1 MNQKTLYILDG
12 HALVFRAHYAF
23 INRPLMNSKGINTSA
38 ITGFTRSL
46 WDIIV
51 NRQPTHLAVSFDK
64 SNITFRNDLYPEYK
78 AQRDATPEDIRI
90 AIPYIKEIVKAFNI
104 PIFELDNFEAD
115 DVIGT
120 LAKQAE
126 KQGFKVYM
134 VTPDK
139 DFGQLVSENIKIY
152 KPSRQGNGIEIL
164 GIDEVLEK
172 WDIQNVDQVKDM
184 IGLQGDAVDNIP
196 GIPGIGP
203 KTAAKLLKTYGS
215 LENLLDHTDELKG
228 KIRENLET
236 FRDQG
241 LLSKQLAIIN
251 TEAPIA
257 FDPELTEMNQAD
269 RKRLTELFAE
279 LEFRTLAQS
288 ILGNPPQAGTQQT
301 LFPES
306 NVSSAATVID
316 QIAPNQ
322 YDNTDQQYILVD
334 GPEARGNLIQKLKS
348 APRFCFDTE
357 TTSIHPMEADLVGM
371 SFSIEKGKAYFIL
384 FPENRAETIRILEE
398 FRGVLEDP
406 SILKIAQNIKYDV
419 IVLKNYGIEVRGIY
433 HDTMLFHYLLH
444 PELRHSMDYMAETY
458 LSYKTISY
466 DELTEKKGQKQKTLR
481 EVDIQKLTNYAAED
495 ADITLQLHEYLFS
508 KLKAEKLDKL
518 YFDIEEPII
527 RVLAEME
534 FNGIR
539 MDGHFLEEYG
549 KELTEKILEIQSA
562 IYEIAGT
569 VFNIDS
575 PKQVGE
581 ILFDVLKI
589 PYRWTKTKTG
599 QYSTNE
605 AKLGELEKEHV
616 IVSMI
621 LEYRGL
627 MKLKS
632 TYVDALPK
640 MINPRTGRVHSSFNQ
655 ALAATG
661 RLSSNH
667 PNLQNIPIKTEAGR
681 KVREAFIPADENHV
695 LLGADYSQIELRLIA
710 HMSGDEAMLEAFNQ
724 DQDIH
729 RATAARV
736 FDVPYDQV
744 NPEQRR
750 QAKTVNF
757 SIIYGAG
764 ATNLSQQLDIP
775 RKEASQLIE
784 AYFNQYKGLKKYM
797 DDTVKFARKH
807 GYVETLLGRK
817 RELRDINSRN
827 RLAQAG
833 AERIAINTPIQGT
846 AADMI
851 KMAMI
856 RIHKR
861 LKESNLQSKLI
872 LQVHD
877 ELMFDVPKKEVEIMK
892 KLVQEEMVNAL
903 PGLSIPILVEV
914 GTGNTW
920 LEAH

>member
-12 HALVFRAHYAF
+12 HAMIFRAHYAF
-23 INRPLMNSKGINTSA
+23 IARPLFNSKGINTSA

-51 NRQPTHLAVSFDK
+51 NHQPSHLAVSFDK
-64 SNITFRNDLYPEYK
+64 SNITFRNEMYPQYK

-104 PIFELDNFEAD
+104 PIFEIDNYEAD

-126 KQGFKVYM
+126 KQGFKVFM

-139 DFGQLVSENIKIY
+139 DFGQLVTENIKIY
-152 KPSRQGNGIEIL
+152 KPARQGNGIEIL
-164 GIDEVLEK
+164 GIPEVLAR
-172 WDIQNVDQVKDM
+172 WDIDNVDQVQDM
-184 IGLQGDAVDNIP
+184 IGLQGDSIDNIP

-203 KTAAKLLKTYGS
+203 KTAAKLLKTYHS
-215 LENLLDHTDELKG
+215 IENLLVNTQDLKG
-228 KIRENLET
+228 KLRENLET
-236 FRDQG
+236 YADQG
-241 LLSKQLAIIN
+241 LLSKRLAIIN
-251 TEAPIA
+251 TEVPIT
-257 FDPELTEMNQAD
+257 FDPDETEMNQANK
-269 RKRLTELFAE
+269 KRLTELFAE

-288 ILGNPPQAGTQQT
+288 ILGNQSQAGVQQA
-301 LFPES
+301 LFPVE
-306 NVSSAATVID
+306 NSSSSQAVID
-316 QIAPNQ
+316 KIAPNQ
-322 YDNTDQQYILVD
+322 FKNTDQQYLLVED
-334 GPEARGNLIQKLKS
+334 AAARASLIEELKS
-348 APRFCFDTE
+348 SPAFCFDTE
-357 TTSIHPMEADLVGM
+357 TTSIQAVEAELVGM
-371 SFSIEKGKAYFIL
+371 SFSTENGKAYFIL
-384 FPENRAETIRILEE
+384 LPKGRQETLTILEE
-398 FRGVLEDP
+398 FRDVFEDP
-406 SILKIAQNIKYDV
+406 GIIKIAQNIKYDV
-419 IVLKNYGIEVRGIY
+419 IVLKNYGIRVNGIY
-433 HDTMLFHYLLH
+433 HDTMLFHYLLN
-444 PELRHSMDYMAETY
+444 PELRHNMDYMAETY

-466 DELTEKKGQKQKTLR
+466 DELTEKKGQHQKKLR
-481 EVDIQKLTNYAAED
+481 DVNVEKLKNYAAED
-495 ADITLQLHEYLFS
+495 ADITLRLHEYLYE
-508 KLKAEKLDKL
+508 KLKKEKLDPL
-518 YFDIEEPII
+518 YFDVEEPVIK
-527 RVLAEME
+527 VLAEME
-534 FNGIR
+534 FTGIR
-539 MDGHFLEEYG
+539 LNSDFLIQYG
-549 KELTEKILEIQSA
+549 KELTEQILELQST
-562 IYEIAGT
+562 IHTMAGA

-581 ILFDVLKI
+581 ILFDVMKI
-589 PYRWTKTKTG
+589 PYRWGKTKTG

-605 AKLGELEKEHV
+605 VKLGELEKDHE

-632 TYVDALPK
+632 TYVDALPR
-640 MINPRTGRVHSSFNQ
+640 MVNPRTGRIHSSFNQ

-661 RLSSNH
+661 RLSSNN

-710 HMSGDEAMLEAFNQ
+710 HMSGDEAMLEAFNN

-736 FDVPYDQV
+736 FDMPYDAV
-744 NPEQRR
+744 TSDQRR

-775 RKEASQLIE
+775 RKEASELIS

-797 DDTVKFARKH
+797 DETVEFARKN

-817 RELRDINSRN
+817 RGLRDINSRN

-833 AERIAINTPIQGT
+833 AERIAINTPIQGS

-851 KMAMI
+851 KLAMI
-856 RIHKR
+856 HIHHK
-861 LKESNLQSKLI
+861 LQEKNLQSKLI

-877 ELMFDVPKKEVEIMK
+877 ELMFDVPKEEVEEMK
-892 KLVQEEMVNAL
+892 ILVQEEMVNAL
-903 PGLSIPILVEV
+903 PGLKVPILVEV

>member
-23 INRPLMNSKGINTSA
+23 IARPLINSKGINTSA

-51 NRQPTHLAVSFDK
+51 NHQPSHLAVSFDK
-64 SNITFRNDLYPEYK
+64 SNVTFRNEMYPQYK

-90 AIPYIKEIVKAFNI
+90 ALPYIREIVKAFNI
-104 PIFELDNFEAD
+104 PIFEMDNYEAD

-126 KQGFKVYM
+126 EQGFTVYM

-139 DFGQLVSENIKIY
+139 DFGQLVSEKIKIF
-152 KPSRQGNGIEIL
+152 KPSRKGNGIEIM
-164 GIDEVLEK
+164 GIPEVLEK
-172 WDIQNVDQVKDM
+172 WDIADVDQVQDM
-184 IGLQGDAVDNIP
+184 IGLQGDSVDNIP
-196 GIPGIGP
+196 GIPGIGA
-203 KTAAKLLKTYGS
+203 KTAAKLLKTYHS
-215 LENLLDHTDELKG
+215 VENLLDHADELKG
-228 KIRENLET
+228 KLRENLEN

-251 TEAPIA
+251 TEAPIT
-257 FDPELTEMNQAD
+257 FDPDETEMNQAN
-269 RKRLTELFAE
+269 KTRLTELFAE
-279 LEFRTLAQS
+279 LEFRTLAQN
-288 ILGNPPQAGTQQT
+288 ILGNQTQAGVQQA
-301 LFPES
+301 LFPMENTS
-306 NVSSAATVID
+306 PTDAVID
-316 QIAPNQ
+316 RIAPNQ
-322 YDNTDQQYILVD
+322 FDNTDQQYILVED
-334 GPEARGNLIQKLKS
+334 ASARTALIEELKNS
-348 APRFCFDTE
+348 SSFCFDTE
-357 TTSIHPMEADLVGM
+357 TTSIQAVEAELVGM
-371 SFSIEKGKAYFIL
+371 SFATENGKAYFIL
-384 FPENRAETIRILEE
+384 LPKKRQETLTILEE
-398 FRGVLEDP
+398 FRDVFEDP
-406 SILKIAQNIKYDV
+406 GIIKIAQNIKYDV
-419 IVLKNYGIEVRGIY
+419 IVLKNYGIGVNGIY

-444 PELRHSMDYMAETY
+444 PELRHNMDYMAETY

-466 DELTEKKGQKQKTLR
+466 DELTEKKGQHQKKLR
-481 EVDIQKLTNYAAED
+481 DVNVEKLTNYAAED
-495 ADITLQLHEYLFS
+495 ADITLRLHEYLYE
-508 KLKAEKLDKL
+508 KLKEEKLDQL
-518 YFDIEEPII
+518 YFDVEEPVIK
-527 RVLAEME
+527 VLAEME
-534 FNGIR
+534 FTGIR
-539 MDGHFLEEYG
+539 LNSDFLIQYG
-549 KELTEKILEIQSA
+549 KELTEQILELQSS
-562 IYEIAGT
+562 IHTMAGA

-581 ILFDVLKI
+581 ILFDVMKI
-589 PYRWTKTKTG
+589 PYRWSKTKTG
-599 QYSTNE
+599 HYSTNE
-605 AKLGELEKEHV
+605 AKLGELEKDHE

-632 TYVDALPK
+632 TYVDALPR
-640 MINPRTGRVHSSFNQ
+640 MVNPRTGRIHSSFNQ

-661 RLSSNH
+661 RLSSNN

-710 HMSGDEAMLEAFNQ
+710 HMSGDEAMLEAFNN

-736 FDVPYDQV
+736 FDVPYDEV
-744 NPEQRR
+744 TSDQRR

-775 RKEASQLIE
+775 RKEASELIS

-797 DDTVKFARKH
+797 DETVEFARKN

-817 RELRDINSRN
+817 RGLRDINSRN
-827 RLAQAG
+827 RLAQSG
-833 AERIAINTPIQGT
+833 AERVAINTPIQGS

-851 KMAMI
+851 KLAMI
-856 RIHKR
+856 HIHHK
-861 LKESNLQSKLI
+861 LQDKNLRSKLI

-877 ELMFDVPKKEVEIMK
+877 ELMFDVPHEEVEAMK
-892 KLVQEEMVNAL
+892 VLVQEEMVNAL
-903 PGLSIPILVEV
+903 PGLNVPILVEV
-914 GTGNTW
+914 GTGNNW

>member
-12 HALVFRAHYAF
+12 HAMIFRAHYAF
-23 INRPLMNSKGINTSA
+23 IARPLFNSKGINTSA

-51 NRQPTHLAVSFDK
+51 NHQPSHLAVSFDK
-64 SNITFRNDLYPEYK
+64 SNITFRNEMYPQYK

-104 PIFELDNFEAD
+104 PIFEIDNYEAD

-126 KQGFKVYM
+126 KQGFKVFM

-139 DFGQLVSENIKIY
+139 DFGQLVTENIKIY
-152 KPSRQGNGIEIL
+152 KPARQGNGIEIL
-164 GIDEVLEK
+164 GIPEVLAR
-172 WDIQNVDQVKDM
+172 WDIDNVDQVQDM
-184 IGLQGDAVDNIP
+184 IGLQGDSIDNIP

-203 KTAAKLLKTYGS
+203 KTAAKLLKTYHS
-215 LENLLDHTDELKG
+215 IENLLVNTQDLKG
-228 KIRENLET
+228 KLRENLET
-236 FRDQG
+236 YADQG
-241 LLSKQLAIIN
+241 LLSKRLAIIN
-251 TEAPIA
+251 TEVPIT
-257 FDPELTEMNQAD
+257 FDPEETEMNQANK
-269 RKRLTELFAE
+269 KRLTELFAE

-288 ILGNPPQAGTQQT
+288 ILGNQSQAGVQQA
-301 LFPES
+301 LFPVE
-306 NVSSAATVID
+306 NSSSSQAVID
-316 QIAPNQ
+316 KIAPNQ
-322 YDNTDQQYILVD
+322 FKNTDQQYLLVED
-334 GPEARGNLIQKLKS
+334 AAARASLIEELKS
-348 APRFCFDTE
+348 SPAFCFDTE
-357 TTSIHPMEADLVGM
+357 TTSIQAVEAELVGM
-371 SFSIEKGKAYFIL
+371 SFSTENGKAYFIL
-384 FPENRAETIRILEE
+384 LPKGRQETLTILEE
-398 FRGVLEDP
+398 FRDVFEDP
-406 SILKIAQNIKYDV
+406 GIIKIAQNIKYDV
-419 IVLKNYGIEVRGIY
+419 IVLKNYGIRVNGIY
-433 HDTMLFHYLLH
+433 HDTMLFHYLLN
-444 PELRHSMDYMAETY
+444 PELRHNMDYMAETY

-466 DELTEKKGQKQKTLR
+466 DELTEKKGQHQKKLR
-481 EVDIQKLTNYAAED
+481 DVNVEKLKNYAAED
-495 ADITLQLHEYLFS
+495 ADITLRLHEYLYE
-508 KLKAEKLDKL
+508 KLKKEKLDPL
-518 YFDIEEPII
+518 YFDVEEPVIK
-527 RVLAEME
+527 VLAEME
-534 FNGIR
+534 FTGIR
-539 MDGHFLEEYG
+539 LNSDFLIQYG
-549 KELTEKILEIQSA
+549 KELTEQILELQST
-562 IYEIAGT
+562 IHTMAGA

-581 ILFDVLKI
+581 ILFDVMKI
-589 PYRWTKTKTG
+589 PYRWGKTKTG

-605 AKLGELEKEHV
+605 VKLGELEKDHE

-632 TYVDALPK
+632 TYVDALPR
-640 MINPRTGRVHSSFNQ
+640 MVNPRTGRIHSSFNQ

-661 RLSSNH
+661 RLSSNN

-710 HMSGDEAMLEAFNQ
+710 HMSGDEAMLEAFNN

-736 FDVPYDQV
+736 FDMPYDAV
-744 NPEQRR
+744 TSDQRR

-775 RKEASQLIE
+775 RKEASELIS

-797 DDTVKFARKH
+797 DETVEFARKN

-817 RELRDINSRN
+817 RGLRDINSRN

-833 AERIAINTPIQGT
+833 AERIAINTPIQGS

-851 KMAMI
+851 KLAMI
-856 RIHKR
+856 HIHHK
-861 LKESNLQSKLI
+861 LQEKNLQSKLI

-877 ELMFDVPKKEVEIMK
+877 ELMFDVPKEEVEEMK
-892 KLVQEEMVNAL
+892 ILVQEEMVNAL
-903 PGLSIPILVEV
+903 PGLKVPILVEV

>member
-1 MNQKTLYILDG
+1 NQKTLYILDG

-51 NRQPTHLAVSFDK
+51 NHQPSHLAVSFDK
-64 SNITFRNDLYPEYK
+64 SNITFRNDLYPQYK

-569 VFNIDS
+569 
-575 PKQVGE
+575 
-581 ILFDVLKI
+581 
-589 PYRWTKTKTG
+589 
-599 QYSTNE
+599 
-605 AKLGELEKEHV
+605 
-616 IVSMI
+616 
-621 LEYRGL
+621 
-627 MKLKS
+627 
-632 TYVDALPK
+632 
-640 MINPRTGRVHSSFNQ
+640 
-655 ALAATG
+655 
-661 RLSSNH
+661 
-667 PNLQNIPIKTEAGR
+667 
-681 KVREAFIPADENHV
+681 
-695 LLGADYSQIELRLIA
+695 
-710 HMSGDEAMLEAFNQ
+710 
-724 DQDIH
+724 
-729 RATAARV
+729 
-736 FDVPYDQV
+736 
-744 NPEQRR
+744 
-750 QAKTVNF
+750 
-757 SIIYGAG
+757 
-764 ATNLSQQLDIP
+764 
-775 RKEASQLIE
+775 
-784 AYFNQYKGLKKYM
+784 
-797 DDTVKFARKH
+797 
-807 GYVETLLGRK
+807 
-817 RELRDINSRN
+817 
-827 RLAQAG
+827 
-833 AERIAINTPIQGT
+833 
-846 AADMI
+846 
-851 KMAMI
+851 
-856 RIHKR
+856 
-861 LKESNLQSKLI
+861 
-872 LQVHD
+872 
-877 ELMFDVPKKEVEIMK
+877 
-892 KLVQEEMVNAL
+892 
-903 PGLSIPILVEV
+903 
-914 GTGNTW
+914 
-920 LEAH
+920 

>member
-12 HALVFRAHYAF
+12 HAMIFRAHYAF
-23 INRPLMNSKGINTSA
+23 IARPLFNSKGINTSA

-51 NRQPTHLAVSFDK
+51 NHQPSHLAVSFDK
-64 SNITFRNDLYPEYK
+64 SNITFRNEMYPQYK

-104 PIFELDNFEAD
+104 PIFEIDNYEAD

-126 KQGFKVYM
+126 KQGFKVFM

-139 DFGQLVSENIKIY
+139 DFGQLVTENIKIY
-152 KPSRQGNGIEIL
+152 KPARQGNGIEIL
-164 GIDEVLEK
+164 GIPEVLAR
-172 WDIQNVDQVKDM
+172 WDIDNVDQVQDM
-184 IGLQGDAVDNIP
+184 IGLQGDSIDNIP

-203 KTAAKLLKTYGS
+203 KTAAKLLKTYHS
-215 LENLLDHTDELKG
+215 IENLLVNTQDLKG
-228 KIRENLET
+228 KMRENLET
-236 FRDQG
+236 YADQG
-241 LLSKQLAIIN
+241 LLSKRLAIIN
-251 TEAPIA
+251 TEVPIT
-257 FDPELTEMNQAD
+257 FDPDETEMNQANK
-269 RKRLTELFAE
+269 KRLTELFAE

-288 ILGNPPQAGTQQT
+288 ILGNQSQAGVQQA
-301 LFPES
+301 LFPVE
-306 NVSSAATVID
+306 NSSSSQAVID
-316 QIAPNQ
+316 KIAPNQ
-322 YDNTDQQYILVD
+322 FKNTDQQYLLVED
-334 GPEARGNLIQKLKS
+334 AAARASLIEELKS
-348 APRFCFDTE
+348 SPAFCFDTE
-357 TTSIHPMEADLVGM
+357 TTSIQAVEAELVGM
-371 SFSIEKGKAYFIL
+371 SFSTENGKAYFIL
-384 FPENRAETIRILEE
+384 LPKGRQETLTILEE
-398 FRGVLEDP
+398 FRDVFEDP
-406 SILKIAQNIKYDV
+406 GIIKIAQNIKYDV
-419 IVLKNYGIEVRGIY
+419 IVLKNYGIRVNGIY
-433 HDTMLFHYLLH
+433 HDTMLFHYLLN
-444 PELRHSMDYMAETY
+444 PELRHNMDYMAETY

-466 DELTEKKGQKQKTLR
+466 DELTEKKGQHQKKLR
-481 EVDIQKLTNYAAED
+481 DVNVEKLKNYAAED
-495 ADITLQLHEYLFS
+495 ADITLRLHEYLYE
-508 KLKAEKLDKL
+508 KLKKEKLDPL
-518 YFDIEEPII
+518 YFDVEEPVIK
-527 RVLAEME
+527 VLAEME
-534 FNGIR
+534 FTGIR
-539 MDGHFLEEYG
+539 LNSDFLIQYG
-549 KELTEKILEIQSA
+549 KELTEQILELQST
-562 IYEIAGT
+562 IHTMAGA

-581 ILFDVLKI
+581 ILFDVMKI
-589 PYRWTKTKTG
+589 PYRWGKTKTG

-605 AKLGELEKEHV
+605 VKLGELEKDHE

-632 TYVDALPK
+632 TYVDALPR
-640 MINPRTGRVHSSFNQ
+640 MVNPRTGRIHSSFNQ

-661 RLSSNH
+661 RLSSNN

-710 HMSGDEAMLEAFNQ
+710 HMSGDEAMLEAFNN

-736 FDVPYDQV
+736 FDMPYDAV
-744 NPEQRR
+744 TSDQRR

-775 RKEASQLIE
+775 RKEASELIS

-797 DDTVKFARKH
+797 DETVEFARKN

-817 RELRDINSRN
+817 RGLRDINSRN

-833 AERIAINTPIQGT
+833 AERIAINTPIQGS

-851 KMAMI
+851 KLAMI
-856 RIHKR
+856 HIHHK
-861 LKESNLQSKLI
+861 LQEKNLQSKLI

-877 ELMFDVPKKEVEIMK
+877 ELMFDVPKEEVEEMK
-892 KLVQEEMVNAL
+892 ILVQEEMVNAL
-903 PGLSIPILVEV
+903 PGLKVPILVEV

>member
-12 HALVFRAHYAF
+12 HAMIFRAHYAF
-23 INRPLMNSKGINTSA
+23 IARPLFNSKGINTSA

-51 NRQPTHLAVSFDK
+51 NHQPSHLAVSFDK
-64 SNITFRNDLYPEYK
+64 SNITFRNEMYPQYK

-104 PIFELDNFEAD
+104 PIFEIDNYEAD

-126 KQGFKVYM
+126 KQGFKVFM

-139 DFGQLVSENIKIY
+139 DFGQLVTENIKIY
-152 KPSRQGNGIEIL
+152 KPARQGNGIEIL
-164 GIDEVLEK
+164 GIPEVLAR
-172 WDIQNVDQVKDM
+172 WDIDNVDQVQDM
-184 IGLQGDAVDNIP
+184 IGLQGDSIDNIP

-203 KTAAKLLKTYGS
+203 KTAAKLLKTYHS
-215 LENLLDHTDELKG
+215 IENLLVNTQDLKG
-228 KIRENLET
+228 KMRENLET
-236 FRDQG
+236 YADQG
-241 LLSKQLAIIN
+241 LLSKRLAIIN
-251 TEAPIA
+251 TEVPIT
-257 FDPELTEMNQAD
+257 FDPDETEMNQAN
-269 RKRLTELFAE
+269 KTRLTELFAE

-288 ILGNPPQAGTQQT
+288 ILGNQSQAGVQQA
-301 LFPES
+301 LFPVE
-306 NVSSAATVID
+306 NSSSSQAVID
-316 QIAPNQ
+316 KIAPNQ
-322 YDNTDQQYILVD
+322 FKNTDQQYLLVED
-334 GPEARGNLIQKLKS
+334 AAARASLIEELKS
-348 APRFCFDTE
+348 SPAFCFDTE
-357 TTSIHPMEADLVGM
+357 TTSIQAVEAELVGM
-371 SFSIEKGKAYFIL
+371 SFSTENGKAYFIL
-384 FPENRAETIRILEE
+384 LPKGRQETLTILEE
-398 FRGVLEDP
+398 FRDVFEDP
-406 SILKIAQNIKYDV
+406 GIIKIAQNIKYDV
-419 IVLKNYGIEVRGIY
+419 IVLKNYGIRVNGIY
-433 HDTMLFHYLLH
+433 HDTMLFHYLLN
-444 PELRHSMDYMAETY
+444 PELRHNMDYMAETY

-466 DELTEKKGQKQKTLR
+466 DELTEKKGQHQKKLR
-481 EVDIQKLTNYAAED
+481 DVNVEKLKNYAAED
-495 ADITLQLHEYLFS
+495 ADITLRLHEYLYE
-508 KLKAEKLDKL
+508 KLKKEKLDPL
-518 YFDIEEPII
+518 YFDVEEPVIK
-527 RVLAEME
+527 VLAEME
-534 FNGIR
+534 FTGIR
-539 MDGHFLEEYG
+539 LNSDFLIQYG
-549 KELTEKILEIQSA
+549 KELTEQILELQST
-562 IYEIAGT
+562 IHTMAGA

-581 ILFDVLKI
+581 ILFDVMKI
-589 PYRWTKTKTG
+589 PYRWGKTKTG

-605 AKLGELEKEHV
+605 VKLGELEKDHE

-632 TYVDALPK
+632 TYVDALPR
-640 MINPRTGRVHSSFNQ
+640 MVNPRTGRIHSSFNQ

-661 RLSSNH
+661 RLSSNN

-710 HMSGDEAMLEAFNQ
+710 HMSGDEAMLEAFNN

-736 FDVPYDQV
+736 FDMPYDAV
-744 NPEQRR
+744 TSDQRR

-775 RKEASQLIE
+775 RKEASELIS

-797 DDTVKFARKH
+797 DETVEFARKN

-817 RELRDINSRN
+817 RGLRDINSRN

-833 AERIAINTPIQGT
+833 AERIAINTPIQGS

-851 KMAMI
+851 KLAMI
-856 RIHKR
+856 HIHHK
-861 LKESNLQSKLI
+861 LQEKNLQSKLI

-877 ELMFDVPKKEVEIMK
+877 ELMFDVPKEEVEEMK
-892 KLVQEEMVNAL
+892 ILVQEEMVNAL
-903 PGLSIPILVEV
+903 PGLKVPILVEV